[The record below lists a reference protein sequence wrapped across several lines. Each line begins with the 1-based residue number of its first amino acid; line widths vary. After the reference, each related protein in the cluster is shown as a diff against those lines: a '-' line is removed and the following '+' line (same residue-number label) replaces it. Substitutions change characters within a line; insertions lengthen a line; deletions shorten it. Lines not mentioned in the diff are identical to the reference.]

1 MWEPSRSTLWIFRA
15 PVRGRRY
22 DCVMVDPALLS
33 QAKQLDVADRVEL
46 ISELWDSIDAD
57 DVPVTP
63 ETVALIDERLRE
75 ADAAPLEGSSW
86 EEVEA
91 ELRARL
97 P

>member
-1 MWEPSRSTLWIFRA
+1 
-15 PVRGRRY
+15 
-22 DCVMVDPALLS
+22 MVDPALLS

-57 DVPVTP
+57 ELPVKP
-63 ETVALIDERLRE
+63 ETAALIDERIRE

>member
-1 MWEPSRSTLWIFRA
+1 M
-15 PVRGRRY
+15 GG
-22 DCVMVDPALLS
+22 MVDPGLLS

-46 ISELWDSIDAD
+46 INELWDSIDQND
-57 DVPVTP
+57 LPVTP
-63 ETVALIDERLRE
+63 EIAALIDERLRE
-75 ADAAPLEGSSW
+75 ADARPLEGRPW